1 MKFWNC
7 ILRVQEIKL
16 LEILGHQISIFQ
28 QGIKFCGPHFS
39 YLIFE
44 AVRFW
49 GFWGPA
55 EMREND
61 FEENKVTLLIFKQL

>member
-55 EMREND
+55 EMSNEREWFWRKQGHSVD
-61 FEENKVTLLIFKQL
+61 F